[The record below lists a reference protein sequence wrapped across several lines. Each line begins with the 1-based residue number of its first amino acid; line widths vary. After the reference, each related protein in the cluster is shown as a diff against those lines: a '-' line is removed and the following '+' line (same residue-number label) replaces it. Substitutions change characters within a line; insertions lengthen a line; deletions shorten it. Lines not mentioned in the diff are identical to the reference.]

1 MARPLS
7 AARYRPL
14 SEIVHDKLRQAISQ
28 GQLQPGQR
36 LRQETL
42 ANQLGVSRMPV
53 REALQ
58 RLEQEGLVEVIPHRG
73 AVVRQPAAR
82 EFTETVQALLILE
95 RSARELAFSR
105 LSPAD
110 LRTLRRLQRTMRDRV
125 LAGRTEDLPELNRRF
140 HRVLLSACRLPKLC
154 DFIELV
160 WNWHPQ
166 AASLVVAVRG
176 SEALSEHDRILTALE
191 RGDLVEFHAACEH
204 HILAAVELVTE
215 RRWFEDAPAARSSR
229 QVPARRPDRRGARAS
244 RRSADMP
251 SAHSFA
257 ASSPPPA
264 E

>member
-7 AARYRPL
+7 ATRYRPL

-82 EFTETVQALLILE
+82 ELAETVQTLLILE

-125 LAGRTEDLPELNRRF
+125 LSGRTEDLVELNRRF

-154 DFIELV
+154 DFIESI

-166 AASLVVAVRG
+166 GASLGVAVRG
-176 SEALSEHDRILTALE
+176 NEALSEHDRILAALE
-191 RGDLVEFHAACEH
+191 RGDPAEFHTACER
-204 HILAAVELVTE
+204 HILAAVELITE
-215 RRWFEDAPAARSSR
+215 RRWFEDAPVAMSSR
-229 QVPARRPDRRGARAS
+229 QVPPRRPGRRGARAS
-244 RRSADMP
+244 RRSAGIP
-251 SAHSFA
+251 PHPPA